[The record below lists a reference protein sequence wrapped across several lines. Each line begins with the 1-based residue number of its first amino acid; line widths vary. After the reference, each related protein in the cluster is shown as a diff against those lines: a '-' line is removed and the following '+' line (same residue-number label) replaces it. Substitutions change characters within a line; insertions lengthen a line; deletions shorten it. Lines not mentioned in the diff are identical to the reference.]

1 MEFYKT
7 CKTLSIY
14 SFNEILKDN
23 DFRYLIKGFLEFEDD
38 DDEEKFKLGVE
49 ETIEARGIF
58 REILYEYS
66 AITANRHIMLKY
78 YAEIKIK
85 EEEFRYFIIESI
97 LKNYEEFEC
106 EDVLEILN
114 RIDIKFDIEGNIEQQ
129 ILGVLIKAKRL
140 RTKIALLKSK
150 YNEKFN
156 KNIKNRV
163 KEEVIDKLEEEAIQL
178 GIALKLS
185 YEINTRQ
192 ISVQKWVNMWSVAG
206 KMNKPVNTH

>member
-23 DFRYLIKGFLEFEDD
+23 DFRYLIKGFLDFEDD

>member
-14 SFNEILKDN
+14 SFNELLKTN
-23 DFRYLIKGFLEFEDD
+23 DFRYLIKGFLDFEDD
-38 DDEEKFKLGVE
+38 EDNDKFKLGLEDV
-49 ETIEARGIF
+49 IEARGVF

-106 EDVLEILN
+106 EDVLETLN
-114 RIDIKFDIEGNIEQQ
+114 RIGIKFDIEGNIEQQ
-129 ILGVLIKAKRL
+129 ILNVLIKAKRL
-140 RTKIALLKSK
+140 KTKIALLKSRYK
-150 YNEKFN
+150 EKFN
-156 KNIKNRV
+156 SDIKTRAKQDV
-163 KEEVIDKLEEEAIQL
+163 TDKLEEEAIQL
-178 GIALKLS
+178 CISLKLG

-192 ISVQKWVNMWSVAG
+192 TSVQKWVNMWSVAG
-206 KMNKPVNTH
+206 KINKPVNTN

>member
-7 CKTLSIY
+7 TKTLSIY
-14 SFNEILKDN
+14 SFNQLLKTN

-49 ETIEARGIF
+49 DMIEARYTF

-78 YAEIKIK
+78 YAELKIA
-85 EEEFRYFIIESI
+85 EEEFRYLIIESI

-114 RIDIKFDIEGNIEQQ
+114 RIGIKFDINDRIEQQ
-129 ILGVLIKAKRL
+129 ILTVISKAKRL
-140 RTKIALLKSK
+140 KTKIALLKGK

-156 KNIKNRV
+156 KNVKNRV
-163 KEEVIDKLEEEAIQL
+163 KEDATDKLEEEAIEL
-178 GIALKLS
+178 SIALKLG
-185 YEINTRQ
+185 YEVNTRTT
-192 ISVQKWVNMWSVAG
+192 SVQKWVNMWSVAG
-206 KMNKPVNTH
+206 KMNKPVNTN